1 MAAEAAGSEGAA
13 EAVAMEVARG
23 GGDEGSGD
31 GGGGGLRGGGEGGGN
46 GGGDGGGGVGGSGG
60 GRGGGGVVARA
71 VATKAVATETAVGS
85 ETAARVV
92 ATEAVHGAHH
102 GIICG
107 LVRPLRTCESL
118 CERSSILFTWSSRT
132 PRETGQ
138 IYLRR
143 AAEGADCEAEAE
155 VAALR
160 AQGQRAGAIEGHA
173 SPSKARQCC
182 RPLRPQGPGGPARAY
197 RYRLALRRPYRYR

>member
-132 PRETGQ
+132 PRIAETGQ

-160 AQGQRAGAIEGHA
+160 AQGQEGGRRARGITFESCVSSNEVRRTGAEVA
-173 SPSKARQCC
+173 SE
-182 RPLRPQGPGGPARAY
+182 PGE
-197 RYRLALRRPYRYR
+197 